1 LLYKS
6 ILINEKPI
14 RSLAAIKLSNLINY
28 KIKKTTNV
36 KEIAIDVK
44 LHIIVICKN
53 STPKIK

>member
-1 LLYKS
+1 
-6 ILINEKPI
+6 LINEKPI